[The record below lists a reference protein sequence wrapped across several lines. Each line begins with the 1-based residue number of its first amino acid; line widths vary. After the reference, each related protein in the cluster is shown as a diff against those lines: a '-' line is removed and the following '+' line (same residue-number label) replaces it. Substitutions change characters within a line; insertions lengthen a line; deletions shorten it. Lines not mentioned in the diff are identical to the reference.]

1 MTTATIGDGA
11 VTYDKLNYTAK
22 ISPIKLITASVSLSA
37 DDLGK
42 TLVTNDA
49 STKFVFTVPDSTSL
63 VVGYEV
69 AILNY
74 LSASTTI
81 EFASGVKTL
90 TENKGIL
97 TASSFEV
104 RPNEKIILKKITS
117 DSWLWTEAGSHV
129 KVYNNAGAHNSV
141 YRGLYLGA
149 SVSDA
154 QWNAIAAG
162 TFDDMY
168 IGDHWY
174 INGFLWRIAAF
185 DYYYQTGDEGGI
197 CTTHHVTIVPD
208 VCLDSQQMN
217 TKNIVTNGYVGSAMY
232 TANLENSKTI
242 IANAFGSSHILS
254 HRNILNNLV
263 SSGRQTGA
271 VWRDS
276 TVELMTEQNVF
287 GTSYFSIPST
297 TSTASFLLRADK
309 SQFPLFTFQPW
320 RIGGRQWY
328 WLRDVAST
336 TQFSLV
342 DGQGICSYYIASGT
356 AGVRP
361 SFSICKENA

>member
-1 MTTATIGDGA
+1 MANNKVALSDGTVLLDLTADTVTADAVIAGRSLHLANGDAVTGTLEFPVTSVNSKTGAVSLTADDVGALSTSAGTVGTANLADGA
-11 VTYDKLNYTAK
+11 VTQAK
-22 ISPIKLITASVSLSA
+22 M
-37 DDLGK
+37 
-42 TLVTNDA
+42 
-49 STKFVFTVPDSTSL
+49 
-63 VVGYEV
+63 
-69 AILNY
+69 
-74 LSASTTI
+74 
-81 EFASGVKTL
+81 SGL
-90 TENKGIL
+90 L
-97 TASSFEV
+97 
-104 RPNEKIILKKITS
+104 L
-117 DSWLWTEAGSHV
+117 
-129 KVYNNAGAHNSV
+129 NNAGAHNSV

-174 INGFLWRIAAF
+174 INGILWRIAAF
-185 DYYYQTGDEGGI
+185 DYYYQTGDDGGI

-217 TKNIVTNGYVGSAMY
+217 AKNVVTGGYVGSAMY

-254 HRNILNNLV
+254 HRNLLNNLV
-263 SSGRQTGA
+263 SSGRQTGVA
-271 VWRDS
+271 WCDS

-297 TSTASFLLRADK
+297 TSTTSFLLRVDK

-328 WLRDVAST
+328 WLRDVATT

-342 DGQGICSYYIASGT
+342 DGQGISSYYIASGS